1 MIVIVRRIA
10 PVLLVLS
17 LASSAAHGE
26 IHKCRQGERVIYQ
39 ENPCPSGSQSLAAPA
54 VQPQPSAFEVEEARV
69 RAKNDLAA
77 AEALRKREEKA
88 AKAEEK
94 SRAETE
100 KREADCGR
108 LLDKIE
114 KAEAKAEL
122 GKSNKTTLKSDQRKY
137 QKACGPL

>member
-1 MIVIVRRIA
+1 MIVNAFRIA
-10 PVLLVLS
+10 PALLALS
-17 LASSAAHGE
+17 LACTTAHAE

-54 VQPQPSAFEVEEARV
+54 VQPQPSAFAVEEARV
-69 RAKNDLAA
+69 RAKNDLDA

-100 KREADCGR
+100 KREADCAR
-108 LLDKIE
+108 LLDRIE
-114 KAEAKAEL
+114 RAEAKAKP
-122 GKSNKTTLKSDQRKY
+122 GKSNPLKSDQRKY

>member
-1 MIVIVRRIA
+1 MIVNAFRIA
-10 PVLLVLS
+10 PALLALS
-17 LASSAAHGE
+17 LASTAAHGE
-26 IHKCRQGERVIYQ
+26 IHKCRQGDRVIYQ
-39 ENPCPSGSQSLAAPA
+39 ENPCPSGSLSLAAPA

-94 SRAETE
+94 SRAQAG
-100 KREADCGR
+100 KREADCAR
-108 LLDKIE
+108 LLDRIE
-114 KAEAKAEL
+114 KAEAKAKP
-122 GKSNKTTLKSDQRKY
+122 GKSNALKSDQRKY